1 MFCELF
7 GYSKQAYYKQTQSKV
22 QSLVKL
28 ENAKSLVLGL
38 RRQMPRIGTRKLY
51 YLLRDEFSQDQIKMG
66 RDKLFDLLRNEGLL
80 ILKRKRYTI
89 TTNSKHWMKKY
100 PNLIKDL
107 TIHRPEQVWAAD
119 ITYIDTMENGNCY
132 LHLITDVYS
141 KQIMGYELCDNMEAS
156 STLKALKMAI
166 KNRQYKEQA
175 LIHHSDR
182 GLQYCSKIYTETLI
196 NNKITIS
203 MTENGDPYENAVAE
217 RVNGILK
224 DEFGLSE
231 QLINTVEANKQTV
244 QSIEIYNSLR
254 PHLSCLMLTPNKMHL
269 QQKITIKRYKK
280 RSNIF
285 ENV

>member
-7 GYSKQAYYKQTQSKV
+7 GYSKQAYYKQTRFKI

-80 ILKRKRYTI
+80 IFKRKRYTI

-119 ITYIDTMENGNCY
+119 ITYIDTVENGNCY

-166 KNRQYKEQA
+166 KNRQYKEQP

-182 GLQYCSKIYTETLI
+182 GLQYCSKIYTKTLI
-196 NNKITIS
+196 NNKIIIS

-231 QLINTVEANKQTV
+231 QLINKVEANKQTA

-254 PHLSCLMLTPNKMHL
+254 PHLSCQMLTPNKMHL

>member
-22 QSLVKL
+22 QSLVRL

-66 RDKLFDLLRNEGLL
+66 RDKLFELLRNEGLL

-166 KNRQYKEQA
+166 KNRQYKEQT

-231 QLINTVEANKQTV
+231 QLLNKVEANKQTA

-254 PHLSCLMLTPNKMHL
+254 PHLSCQMLTPNKMHL

>member
-51 YLLRDEFSQDQIKMG
+51 YLLRDEFFQDQIKMG

-166 KNRQYKEQA
+166 KNRQYKEQT

-196 NNKITIS
+196 NNKIIIS

-224 DEFGLSE
+224 DEFGLAE
-231 QLINTVEANKQTV
+231 QLINKDDAYKQTA

-254 PHLSCLMLTPNKMHL
+254 PHLSCQMLTPNKMHL
-269 QQKITIKRYKK
+269 QQKITLKRYKK
-280 RSNIF
+280 ISNIF